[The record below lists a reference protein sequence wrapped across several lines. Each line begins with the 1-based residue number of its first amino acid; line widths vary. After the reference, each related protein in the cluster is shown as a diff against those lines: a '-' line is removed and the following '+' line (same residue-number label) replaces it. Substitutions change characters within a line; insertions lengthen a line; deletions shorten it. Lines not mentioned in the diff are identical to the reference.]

1 MSSGVEDEKRGD
13 DVVEKVCGELVDISG
28 KEDETPQKVT
38 HISRSPPPFIQRLMK
53 KNEDGKYRH
62 FITMLKQLSI
72 NVALIEALEQ
82 MPGYTKFMKKMVNK
96 KRSVNFK
103 KDD

>member
-1 MSSGVEDEKRGD
+1 MDPPMPSGVEDEKRGD
-13 DVVEKVCGELVDISG
+13 DEVEEVSGKLVDKSE

-72 NVALIEALEQ
+72 NVALIEAPEQ
-82 MPGYTKFMKKMVNK
+82 MPVYAKVHE
-96 KRSVNFK
+96 
-103 KDD
+103 